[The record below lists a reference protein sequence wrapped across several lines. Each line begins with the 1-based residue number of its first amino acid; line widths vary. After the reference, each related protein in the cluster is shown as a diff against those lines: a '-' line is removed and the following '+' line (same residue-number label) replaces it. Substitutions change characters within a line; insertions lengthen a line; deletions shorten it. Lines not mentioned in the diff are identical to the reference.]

1 MVTMVGKETVMK
13 KFVVMMLS
21 IALFAAM
28 AMPVAG
34 IGPGQAQACGTEKGP
49 PPPG

>member
-1 MVTMVGKETVMK
+1 MGKEAAMK
-13 KFVVMMLS
+13 KSVVVMLFL
-21 IALFAAM
+21 ALFAAM

-34 IGPGQAQACGTEKGP
+34 IGPVQTHACGTEKGP